1 MNRNIYVYLLNKKA
15 ENPETL
21 YEKKKSKY
29 LNVNAA
35 LIESLDAYVSSSGK
49 RNKDERFITAA
60 LILESV
66 FDLIGFA
73 SFPIPG
79 AIKKDLMGKPDFI
92 DSNVKLSSAHNEDYA
107 VVAYTI
113 GREIGVDIEGEIDP
127 KKVENLSGRFPGIS
141 SINIEN
147 KESEEE
153 TSGKIIFLEMKKNGP
168 FEPLNLTPPDNSFTA
183 KWTAAEAI
191 MKCDGRG
198 FSALGNL
205 GDIKNSMSLSTFK
218 TEKNDKKIYISL
230 AIKNIL

>member
-35 LIESLDAYVSSSGK
+35 LVESLDAYVLSSGK
-49 RNKDERFITAA
+49 RNKDERFITSA

-73 SFPIPG
+73 SFPIPF
-79 AIKKDLMGKPDFI
+79 AMKKDSNGKPSFGESD
-92 DSNVKLSSAHNEDYA
+92 VKLSIAHNEDYA
-107 VVAYTI
+107 IVAYTI
-113 GREIGVDIEGEIDP
+113 GREIGVDIEVEIDF
-127 KKVENLSGRFPGIS
+127 KKVENLSGRFPQIFS
-141 SINIEN
+141 LNIEN
-147 KESEEE
+147 KENEEE
-153 TSGKIIFLEMKKNGP
+153 TQGKIIFLEMKENGP
-168 FEPLNLTPPDNSFTA
+168 FEPLNLTPSDNSFTA

-198 FSALGNL
+198 FSALRDL
-205 GDIKNSMSLSTFK
+205 QKLQEKMDVSAFSLTK
-218 TEKNDKKIYISL
+218 EDKRIYIS
-230 AIKNIL
+230 ISI